1 MPVRDTELRNVVL
14 FYKDLIQP
22 GGAERLVVKEWEYLT
37 RFGHRV
43 KLLAYQAHADALYG
57 MNDALRNDLVVLG
70 KSGVLGLIAARDWLS
85 SHSTDLIISSSGHI
99 DVYLLSL
106 LTGVPYLL
114 HIHHPLFMSFNDYD
128 KFSSL
133 YRAHFDRLCSSNFGA
148 AEFRKQRESLT
159 LTQRIRIELRA
170 RLYLAAVKRAQRVLV
185 LSEYSRAEK
194 QLLFGVEALC
204 LQGAFD
210 EEIFWRYR
218 TMTPSV
224 RTAGKKILTVARL
237 VKDKRIDVLLR
248 AFARFVKSFPGSR
261 MVIIGKGPEQ
271 SELLRLAVDLGIA
284 DDIEILGYVEEAEL
298 HLRYWEADL
307 FASIDWAD
315 YRLTAFEALAAGK
328 PVVLSNETELD
339 PRLMESGYVHIITP
353 EENETLGAM
362 VKAASIPPK
371 IDDESLVEILC
382 DYTWD
387 RYFRRIES
395 LIQ

>member
-1 MPVRDTELRNVVL
+1 MRDTEPRNVVL
-14 FYKDLIQP
+14 FYKDLTQP
-22 GGAERLVVKEWEYLT
+22 GGAERLVVKEWQYLT

-43 KLLAYQAHADALYG
+43 KLLAYRAHAEALYG
-57 MNDALRNDLVVLG
+57 MSDALRKDLVVLDKG
-70 KSGVLGLIAARDWLS
+70 GVLGLIAARDWFA
-85 SHSTDLIISSSGHI
+85 SHPTDWIISSSGHI

-106 LTGVPYLL
+106 LTGIPYLL
-114 HIHHPLFMSFNDYD
+114 HIHHPLFMSFNEYD

-133 YRAHFDRLCSSNFGA
+133 YKAHFDRLCSSNFGA
-148 AEFRKQRESLT
+148 AEFRKQRQSLT
-159 LTQRIRIELRA
+159 LTQRVRIELRA
-170 RLYLAAVKRAQRVLV
+170 RLYFAAVKRARRVMV

-210 EEIFWRYR
+210 EDIFWRYR

-224 RTAGKKILTVARL
+224 PSAGRKILTVARL

-271 SELLRLAVDLGIA
+271 PALLRLASDLGIA
-284 DDIEILGYVEEAEL
+284 DDIEILGYVEDSEL

-339 PRLMESGYVHIITP
+339 PRLMESGYVHLVSP
-353 EENETLGAM
+353 EENETLRALE
-362 VKAASIPPK
+362 KAASIRPK
-371 IDDESLVEILC
+371 IDDESLIGILR
-382 DYTWD
+382 DFTWD
-387 RYFRRIES
+387 HYFRRIES
-395 LIQ
+395 LVQ